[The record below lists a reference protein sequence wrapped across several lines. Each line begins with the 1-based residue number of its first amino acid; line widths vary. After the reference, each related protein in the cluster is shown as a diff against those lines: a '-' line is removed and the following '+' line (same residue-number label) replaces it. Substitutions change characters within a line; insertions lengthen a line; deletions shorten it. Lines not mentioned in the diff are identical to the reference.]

1 MVVAMSAD
9 HGHDHGPGDHE
20 PGAVHDGPA
29 FFDQAAV
36 SWDDDPAKVERARVV
51 STQIVEQVH
60 PSASARLF
68 EYGAGTGL
76 VAQHLQDHVG
86 TLTLADNSA
95 GMRDAMAAKVADG
108 RLPEGTRIWDLDLA
122 TRAVP
127 AGERFDLLVTVQVL
141 HHVHDL
147 APVLAGF
154 AALLELGGHLC
165 IVDLEQEDGTFHGD
179 GFGGHHGFRREQLGE
194 ELEAAGFTGV
204 TFRHSYDLEKDG
216 RTYPLFLAVAA
227 AGPGTRTDAE

>member
-1 MVVAMSAD
+1 MVVAMNAD

-20 PGAVHDGPA
+20 RGSVHDGPGY
-29 FFDQAAV
+29 FDQAAG
-36 SWDDDPAKVERARVV
+36 SWDDDPAKVERAQVV
-51 STQIVEQVH
+51 AEQIVELLDL
-60 PSASARLF
+60 SSDTRLF

-86 TLTLADNSA
+86 ALTLADNSA
-95 GMRDAMAAKVADG
+95 GMRDAMAGKVADG

-122 TRAVP
+122 TQATP
-127 AGERFDLLVTVQVL
+127 AGERFDLAVTVQVL

-154 AALLELGGHLC
+154 AALLASGGHLC
-165 IVDLEQEDGTFHGD
+165 IVDLELEDGTFHGE

-194 ELEAAGFTGV
+194 QLEAAGFGSV
-204 TFRHSYDLEKDG
+204 TFQHCYDLEKDG
-216 RTYPLFLAVAA
+216 HAYPLFLAIA
-227 AGPGTRTDAE
+227 TR